1 MTPIVFLDANVLVPY
16 NLMSILLTMAE
27 DGLFIPRWSQAVLDE
42 TSRALVEKL
51 GLPRDDVTR
60 RIQAMTEAF
69 PEAMVTGYEHLEA
82 TVNCDPKDRHVLAA
96 AVAAGA
102 DALVTV
108 NLRDFPTDEM
118 DRLEIDV
125 LHPEQFLFQVW
136 SVDIDA
142 VRAAL
147 LRDATRRVRP
157 PTNLGDLL
165 AKLAPLAPTFANAVH
180 QWGEAPR
187 ADISAV
193 PLLVAVEDE
202 STPAAGLAIPDLRD
216 PLHVA
221 MMWFGAL
228 DGSGAP
234 NAALVELTLNPGAFG
249 DFGWA
254 NDLLEGFGI
263 ASRVFP
269 AVDSDDI
276 CFVHFVPE
284 AAHAAQ
290 AFGSFILS
298 DVVFMTLVKI
308 EDGTWRV
315 WGLGKAMP
323 SAGQVFRRA

>member
-16 NLMSILLTMAE
+16 NLMSVLLTMAE

-125 LHPEQFLFQVW
+125 
-136 SVDIDA
+136 
-142 VRAAL
+142 
-147 LRDATRRVRP
+147 
-157 PTNLGDLL
+157 
-165 AKLAPLAPTFANAVH
+165 H

-202 STPAAGLAIPDLRD
+202 STPAAGLAAPDLRD